1 MMPNQNINY
10 YGPTEDVTNP
20 TKEFIKTIIF
30 ETEASYW
37 KKGSGDSCIEVE
49 GCEECL
55 IFFYDEP
62 YGFFI
67 MRHPDYLVM
76 CDETVEIET
85 VTHNV
90 GGEPMQVPTCSYV
103 QRDVAYQIIVS
114 FLECGKMLES
124 VKWVDLYD
132 IDFEYEF

>member
-1 MMPNQNINY
+1 MIIQNTVY
-10 YGPTEDVTNP
+10 YGPTEDVANP
-20 TKEFIKTIIF
+20 TKEFIKTIIY
-30 ETEASYW
+30 ETDASYW
-37 KKGSGDSCIEVE
+37 KVGSGDSCIEVE
-49 GCEECL
+49 GCEERL

-76 CDETVEIET
+76 CDETMEIET

-114 FLECGKMLES
+114 FLEGGKIPEF